1 MIEVNF
7 LKQEPIPI
15 QSRVRIN
22 LCAIFRLVKNQK
34 DEGWFA
40 THSSLVVSHFYP
52 EYTWTVLNRKRRD
65 KNIVELHSHLK

>member
-1 MIEVNF
+1 MVEVNF
-7 LKQEPIPI
+7 LKQEPI

-22 LCAIFRLVKNQK
+22 LCAILRLVKNQK

-40 THSSLVVSHFYP
+40 THSSLV
-52 EYTWTVLNRKRRD
+52 TVLNRKRRD